1 MTELKF
7 YICEHCGNLIE
18 LVKDGGVP
26 MMCCGKKMTKLEPG
40 AVDASEEKHVPIL
53 AEDGDTLRVDVGAV
67 THPMLPEHHIEWI
80 VLLTDK
86 GCYRKHLNAGDE
98 PVALFKLSEDEKPL
112 LAYEYCNLHGLWVG
126 ELPKIC
132 PIEPKPETKE
142 ANYTVCYCNKVTYLD
157 IVKAVESC
165 ENLTDVLAVFEKV
178 KATTKCS
185 TGCGGCY
192 DKVVAIISD
201 TLMGH

>member
-67 THPMLPEHHIEWI
+67 THPMLPEHHIAW
-80 VLLTDK
+80 VALLTDK
-86 GCYRKHLNAGDE
+86 GYYRKALNPGDE
-98 PVALFKLSEDEKPL
+98 PVALFKRSHLDAALFGCIPQL
-112 LAYEYCNLHGLWVG
+112 LVG
-126 ELPKIC
+126 ICRDSHPDGSLVDFICAIEEFLVLFIGGDVYDCSFKI
-132 PIEPKPETKE
+132 
-142 ANYTVCYCNKVTYLD
+142 
-157 IVKAVESC
+157 
-165 ENLTDVLAVFEKV
+165 
-178 KATTKCS
+178 
-185 TGCGGCY
+185 
-192 DKVVAIISD
+192 
-201 TLMGH
+201 